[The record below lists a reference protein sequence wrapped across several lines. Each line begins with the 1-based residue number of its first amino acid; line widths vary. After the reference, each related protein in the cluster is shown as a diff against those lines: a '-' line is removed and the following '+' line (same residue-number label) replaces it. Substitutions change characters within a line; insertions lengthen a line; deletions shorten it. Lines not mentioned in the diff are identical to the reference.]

1 MIKFRTRFPNLIRKT
16 IVPPCFRQEVSTN
29 WQLLAFKVAERK
41 LRCLSSKS
49 VSTNSVNLPDSE
61 LKLSQSTVLE
71 RRWVH
76 VVGIGGAG
84 MAPLAAVAWATGWE
98 VSGSDLN
105 GGRNCEILTSIGIRV
120 SVGPHNKR
128 NLRLQAS
135 LDHARLPDLVVIS
148 SAVPTDNEEVA
159 AARLNGIEVITRKE
173 WFERELYFR
182 RIIAVSGTHGKTT
195 TASFVAYTLSKLH
208 KARVTAIVGGEVP
221 QFPLGAGFLLPAL
234 NGKDD
239 SQHQE
244 WYVVEA
250 DEYKEAFK
258 GLRPEIIVLT
268 SVDLEHVDCFPDI
281 RSLKKSFFGF
291 IQQLKRRGVILVCSD
306 HPGALSVL
314 ELSRPYLEEKE
325 AEILTYGLN
334 SGEWRAVPNEKMV
347 NGFKVYFR
355 SSYVA
360 ELRSKLPGQHNMLNT
375 LAAFAAT
382 ATACQRRKPPLVD
395 LQVIPDIMS
404 SFRGVKRRF
413 EIVGTKE
420 VFREQKVCVIDDYA
434 HHPAEIRV
442 AVDTAREVFSSE
454 QWVIWAVFQPHTV
467 SRLSA
472 LSNDFVESLSLP
484 DKVFVLDIYIAREEH
499 LGTGP
504 ETEAFWRR
512 AHAAGFERAQGD
524 LTEAAERIANAL
536 LLRNGGAEERAK
548 HTAVILLGAGDVT
561 RLGPML
567 LSRMDRIN
575 KA

>member
-347 NGFKVYFR
+347 NGFKV
-355 SSYVA
+355 
-360 ELRSKLPGQHNMLNT
+360 LRL
-375 LAAFAAT
+375 
-382 ATACQRRKPPLVD
+382 C
-395 LQVIPDIMS
+395 
-404 SFRGVKRRF
+404 
-413 EIVGTKE
+413 
-420 VFREQKVCVIDDYA
+420 
-434 HHPAEIRV
+434 
-442 AVDTAREVFSSE
+442 
-454 QWVIWAVFQPHTV
+454 
-467 SRLSA
+467 
-472 LSNDFVESLSLP
+472 
-484 DKVFVLDIYIAREEH
+484 
-499 LGTGP
+499 
-504 ETEAFWRR
+504 R
-512 AHAAGFERAQGD
+512 A
-524 LTEAAERIANAL
+524 
-536 LLRNGGAEERAK
+536 
-548 HTAVILLGAGDVT
+548 
-561 RLGPML
+561 
-567 LSRMDRIN
+567 
-575 KA
+575 